1 MATVNYTNAKI
12 LINGALLSASFKEIT
27 LTYGAETNDDTT
39 FGDNVRSNKGG
50 LLTSKVTGSGYVD
63 LGTGGAEEI
72 IFNIV
77 GVDGTLITLFAN
89 GITEGTTTD
98 KGFSMYG
105 VVDEF
110 NIGGEVGAI
119 LPFTFSCASRG
130 LTA

>member
-12 LINGALLSASFKEIT
+12 LINGALLSANFKEIT

-39 FGDNVRSNKGG
+39 FGDSVRSNKGG
-50 LLTSKVTGSGYVD
+50 LFTTKCTGSGYIEFIASGV
-63 LGTGGAEEI
+63 EEI
-72 IFNIV
+72 IFNAV

-98 KGFSMYG
+98 RGFSMYG

-110 NIGGEVGAI
+110 NIGGEVGTI

-130 LTA
+130 VTP